1 MASPRSNRA
10 TQLCGVP
17 LSRARCSPVALRH
30 DSRRRQESAERGC
43 TRSETVAAE
52 RTVRRCFS
60 SSHRHGKGRWSDERR
75 QPGAS
80 QTCVENA
87 RKMVFRHMFSTQVS
101 ASGELVATVTPGAI
115 WHVFADAI
123 WHGAVCEASSVAARW
138 RHDSCETGSEVEL
151 PVKLAWNLLSC
162 GCCVSGS
169 LTGHP
174 ASSGDDFTA
183 SIDLFK
189 PFLAECQSFRNLFAT
204 SSFICRKLVSWPSPS
219 RVRRTVCRRG

>member
-1 MASPRSNRA
+1 MPIFPPLLREPRTGGERSAMASPRSNRA

-138 RHDSCETGSEVEL
+138 RHDSWRDGIRGRTAGEACLEP
-151 PVKLAWNLLSC
+151 PVLWVLRKRIAD
-162 GCCVSGS
+162 G
-169 LTGHP
+169 
-174 ASSGDDFTA
+174 ASRIIG
-183 SIDLFK
+183 
-189 PFLAECQSFRNLFAT
+189 R
-204 SSFICRKLVSWPSPS
+204 
-219 RVRRTVCRRG
+219 